1 MQYFI
6 TGVDT
11 DIGKTYVTK
20 GLALSFAKQG
30 KTVGVFKPLQ
40 SSAIKT
46 PTGYLAP
53 DLEAIK
59 ELSFDISTKCSY
71 IFGGDVSPALAAR
84 LANVKIDIEKIKY
97 DFEIFSKENE
107 IVLVEGA
114 GGILAPATDDCLCA
128 DLIKKLNIPIISS
141 MGTGNKL
148 NPFAFQISDIF
159 KTSVCPLART
169 MRYELKKRGYNSKT
183 LKNLKVLFSTE
194 NPASSIR
201 PPASISFVPS
211 VAGLMITS
219 EVIKDLCNK

>member
-128 DLIKKLNIPIISS
+128 DLIKKLNIPIIIVTVPFLGRLNHTLLTINYAKSVGIDIKGIVINKVPIQSS
-141 MGTGNKL
+141 
-148 NPFAFQISDIF
+148 D
-159 KTSVCPLART
+159 LAT
-169 MRYELKKRGYNSKT
+169 NNFIDELKRYTDVEILGSIHNLRIHDGEEFLRI
-183 LKNLKVLFSTE
+183 LKKIFS
-194 NPASSIR
+194 
-201 PPASISFVPS
+201 
-211 VAGLMITS
+211 L
-219 EVIKDLCNK
+219 